1 MVDRREVKKNYRGEC
16 QHAAYALMIELNARY
31 RAVPGS
37 SVLKKS
43 KQLFPW
49 LLIGHITI
57 NSAICKFQ
65 RFWVPCKPT
74 FQCIIFLLLTRMAT
88 YIRTFK
94 LR

>member
-16 QHAAYALMIELNARY
+16 QHAAYALMIELNAHY

-49 LLIGHITI
+49 LLIGHVTI
-57 NSAICKFQ
+57 NSAICNSF
-65 RFWVPCKPT
+65 RDFESHASPHSNALY
-74 FQCIIFLLLTRMAT
+74 F
-88 YIRTFK
+88 YY
-94 LR
+94 